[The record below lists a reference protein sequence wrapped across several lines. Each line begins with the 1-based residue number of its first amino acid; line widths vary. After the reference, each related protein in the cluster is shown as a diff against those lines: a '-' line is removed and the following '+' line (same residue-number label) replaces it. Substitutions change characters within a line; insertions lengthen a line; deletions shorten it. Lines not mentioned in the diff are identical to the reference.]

1 MTLTGVHEDSVTKA
15 RAHRL
20 DLLTSPGGWLSLVG
34 FDWLREGDNRIG
46 RADDNDIVLQAGP
59 DHLGTIGLAADGVTT
74 ITFASGVDA
83 LVDGERREHAT
94 LSDDAPGHRSTE
106 VRFGTAQ
113 LFVILR
119 DGRKAIRVKDAQAE
133 TRANFR
139 GLDYFP
145 IDASWRVTAEWVP
158 FDPPYELELGTV
170 IGTIEKERV
179 PGKAVFTREGRTF
192 ELYPYH
198 ETPDALFF
206 VFGDLTGGK
215 ETYGAGR
222 FLDTGLPVDGKL
234 VLDFNE
240 ARNPP
245 CVFTPYATCQLAPP
259 ENRLDVRVE
268 AGELNYRGGSH

>member
-1 MTLTGVHEDSVTKA
+1 MTDVISADESLAQA
-15 RAHRL
+15 RATRL
-20 DLLTSPGGWLSLVG
+20 ERLTAPDGWLSLIAFEWLVDGPNRVG
-34 FDWLREGDNRIG
+34 SGP
-46 RADDNDIVLQAGP
+46 DNDIVLPAGP
-59 DHLGTIGLAADGVTT
+59 VHLGTITP
-74 ITFASGVDA
+74 GVDGA
-83 LVDGERREHAT
+83 TAFEAAGGERVEVDGEPVERTT
-94 LSDDAPGHRSTE
+94 LRDDAMGRVPSE
-106 VRFGTAQ
+106 VRFGSAVLT
-113 LFVILR
+113 VIVR
-119 DGRKAIRVKDAQAE
+119 DGRKAIRVRDANAP
-133 TRANFR
+133 TRTGFS
-139 GLDYFP
+139 GLTYFP
-145 IDASWRVTAEWVP
+145 ADPSWRVVAEWVP

-206 VFGDLTGGK
+206 VFGDLTSGK

-222 FLDTGLPVDGKL
+222 FLDTGLPEGGTL

-268 AGELNYRGGSH
+268 AGELTYRKHP